1 MFLKSVI
8 IENFRCLKKVELQLN
23 KTTVFIGENNSGKT
37 ACLEAI
43 KTILGRMSTTAAFE
57 EYDYYA
63 EGNDSAPQSSEGISI
78 KTNTSFL
85 FEYKIL
91 SNKSSRRKFL

>member
-43 KTILGRMSTTAAFE
+43 KTILGRMSTTAAC
-57 EYDYYA
+57 
-63 EGNDSAPQSSEGISI
+63 DSLKINFIDIPSED
-78 KTNTSFL
+78 
-85 FEYKIL
+85 
-91 SNKSSRRKFL
+91 